1 MSRYSDYK
9 HANEILRSIEK
20 NPEKYLIIHYSCESF
35 FNLKGK
41 SPRIASI
48 SVRQYNNAQ
57 TNNFSIHQVAEQLNM
72 TITDENYL
80 KIEKKLLD
88 DFFKFV
94 EKKSDDKIWLHWNMR
109 DSIFGFGALE
119 LRYKILKG
127 NPTIIDNDKKVDIG
141 HLFKQYYGEGY
152 IGDSHIKML
161 SEKNEFNP
169 RNFLNGTQEAAAFKN
184 KEYVKLSLST
194 SSKVNLFSSF
204 ITYAVNNNLLTNTS
218 KWKMRGTNISGLYST
233 FEESRFGKIV
243 IGLILMIIGGVIGA
257 IISNLI

>member
-1 MSRYSDYK
+1 MMSRYSDHK

-35 FNLKGK
+35 FNLNGK

-57 TNNFSIHQVAEQLNM
+57 TNNFSIHQVAEQLNK

-80 KIEKKLLD
+80 EIEKKLLD
-88 DFFKFV
+88 DFYAFV
-94 EKKSDDKIWLHWNMR
+94 KIKAEKIWLHWNMR
-109 DSIFGFGALE
+109 DSSFGFGALE
-119 LRYKILKG
+119 LRYKILDG
-127 NPTIIDNDKKVDIG
+127 TPTIIDNDKKIDIG
-141 HLFKQYYGEGY
+141 HLFKQYYGGDY
-152 IGDSHIKML
+152 IGNPHIQTLLK
-161 SEKNEFNP
+161 KNHFNDK
-169 RNFLNGTQEAAAFKN
+169 NFLNGAQEAAAFDK

-204 ITYAVNNNLLTNTS
+204 ITYAVNGNLLTDTS
-218 KWKMRGTNISGLYST
+218 KLKMRGTNISGLYST
-233 FEESRFGKIV
+233 FEESRFGKMV